1 MTANIGT
8 VDRVIRIVLGLVLL
22 AAPFISGMA
31 VFASTPAT
39 IISVIAGIVMLTT
52 STMRFCP
59 MYRIF
64 GIRTCKL

>member
-1 MTANIGT
+1 MTTNVGT
-8 VDRVIRIVLGLVLL
+8 IDRVFRIVLGLVLL

-31 VFASTPAT
+31 LFASTPAT
-39 IISVIAGIVMLTT
+39 IISVIAGIVMLGT
-52 STMRFCP
+52 SAMKFCP